1 MSDGGQAQLQND
13 RELGAPDEPPIERSP
28 RDFAWFWG
36 AFSVSTLGDQIT
48 WLALPLAAYART
60 GDPLVVGIAT
70 SMETVTSV
78 LLSLVAGALADRWRH
93 RRVLIATDLARAVL
107 LVVLAVAVTSD
118 SYPIVVLYVVAFG
131 LGAFRQLHDAAAGAA
146 LPLVVP
152 RARLLRAN
160 SRLSASESVGNTAG
174 PAIAGGLVAAG
185 GLPFAFAADAASFVA
200 SVAGTAP
207 VRALRATGR
216 RYERTGDPLRL
227 GSLRRSIGEGLR
239 AVLGDRPVRLAT
251 LLVASMNVVTVAV
264 EAQFVPY
271 AREMLGMGAA
281 GVGAYFALGGITG
294 VAASV
299 AVSRTSGAIRGD
311 VMLLAVALVAMSV
324 SVAGLWPSHLTA
336 GLAFAGTG
344 AGAMVAGIQLSSL
357 RQHRFPVR
365 LLGRVGMATRFALHG
380 SLPLAF
386 IAGGWFSREA
396 GPDALFTVSASVGA
410 AGVLFCWALGLAR
423 VRIDPE

>member
-1 MSDGGQAQLQND
+1 MSEGGSAQLQDSAETPAPNAANERD
-13 RELGAPDEPPIERSP
+13 R

-60 GDPLVVGIAT
+60 RDPLVVGIAT

-78 LLSLVAGALADRWRH
+78 LLSLVAGALADRWSH
-93 RRVLIATDLARAVL
+93 RRVLIATDLARAAL

-118 SYPIVVLYVVAFG
+118 SYPVAMLYLVAFG

-146 LPLVVP
+146 LPLVVS

-185 GLPFAFAADAASFVA
+185 GMPFAFAADAASFVA
-200 SVAGTAP
+200 SVVGTAR
-207 VRALRATGR
+207 VRALRSVAPR
-216 RYERTGDPLRL
+216 SGDVGPLRFD
-227 GSLRRSIGEGLR
+227 SLRRSIGEGLR

-251 LLVASMNVVTVAV
+251 ALVATMNVVTVAV

-281 GVGAYFALGGITG
+281 GVGAYFALGGVTG
-294 VAASV
+294 VAASL
-299 AVSRTSGAIRGD
+299 ALSRTSGAIRGD
-311 VMLLAVALVAMSV
+311 VMLLAVAVVAMSV

-380 SLPLAF
+380 SLPVAF

-396 GPDALFTVSASVGA
+396 GPDALFTVSAAVGA
-410 AGVLFCWALGLAR
+410 AGVLFCWVLGLAR
-423 VRIDPE
+423 VRINPE